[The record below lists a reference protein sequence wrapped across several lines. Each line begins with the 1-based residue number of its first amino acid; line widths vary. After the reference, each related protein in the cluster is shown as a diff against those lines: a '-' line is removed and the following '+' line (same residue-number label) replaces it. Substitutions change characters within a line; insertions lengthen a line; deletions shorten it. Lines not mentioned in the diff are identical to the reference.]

1 MLINKYYD
9 SSEQEEKKNEYYIQ
23 ELQKYI
29 HEKNISS
36 KDADQLNRWVEQQK
50 VLHVRVYKG
59 DIVVFESEYPEQK
72 LWEEEIPANEYEW
85 MDYYPIEFADG
96 SAQVNIWGIY
106 DYQFYH
112 YAMIVEVLFSFLLF
126 LLLVLIGIRRKMDY
140 ILQLSKEIQIL
151 EGGSL
156 EYAITVKGKDELS
169 KLAEGIENMRKSFQ
183 RMIHKETEIVRENQ
197 KIVTEMSHDLRTP
210 ITSIMLYTEILKKGR
225 YKNEQQLLECLD
237 KIDRKAHRMKQLTDH
252 LFEYALISG
261 EKEIELEK
269 PESIEILFYDLLSET
284 CSYLNQKGFE
294 VDVDV
299 NWSDGKV
306 SVYTEYIVRIL
317 DNISSNIVKYAD
329 SRYKIVISSVNTE
342 NMLGFRFENREVSL
356 EEKTDSSG
364 VGLQSIKNMMK
375 KMNGKCRIT
384 HENDIFAVELYF
396 PYIS

>member
-126 LLLVLIGIRRKMDY
+126 LLL
-140 ILQLSKEIQIL
+140 
-151 EGGSL
+151 
-156 EYAITVKGKDELS
+156 
-169 KLAEGIENMRKSFQ
+169 
-183 RMIHKETEIVRENQ
+183 
-197 KIVTEMSHDLRTP
+197 
-210 ITSIMLYTEILKKGR
+210 
-225 YKNEQQLLECLD
+225 
-237 KIDRKAHRMKQLTDH
+237 
-252 LFEYALISG
+252 FEYSKVNIFFF
-261 EKEIELEK
+261 
-269 PESIEILFYDLLSET
+269 LFRQTSNFIITLQNIRSFFHK
-284 CSYLNQKGFE
+284 SNSQKTP
-294 VDVDV
+294 V
-299 NWSDGKV
+299 
-306 SVYTEYIVRIL
+306 
-317 DNISSNIVKYAD
+317 
-329 SRYKIVISSVNTE
+329 
-342 NMLGFRFENREVSL
+342 
-356 EEKTDSSG
+356 
-364 VGLQSIKNMMK
+364 
-375 KMNGKCRIT
+375 
-384 HENDIFAVELYF
+384 
-396 PYIS
+396 